1 MDPHATPEVDPIN
14 PRTRVAIGILI
25 GLLGGWFLVSQIRG
39 FGSTTAPTRVVTPRG
54 ELAADETSTIELF
67 EEASP
72 AVVYITGVA
81 MRREI
86 IGFRI
91 VDRPQQGAGSGF
103 AWDDRGH
110 VVTNF
115 HVIQGAARLSVK
127 LADGSSWPATV
138 VGGEP
143 DRDVAVLRVD
153 VPAGKLGPIALGT
166 SGDLRVGQK
175 VFAIGN
181 PFGLDQTLTTG
192 VVSALGRS
200 IQSVSGRMINDVI
213 QTDAAIN
220 PGNSGG
226 PLLDSAGRVIGI
238 NTMIY
243 SPSGTNAG
251 IGFAVPIDAIAK
263 IVPQIIEYGRVVR
276 PYLGIVMVPE
286 NYLRRWGL
294 QGVLIGEIA
303 EGSGAADAQLRPTMQ
318 TQDGKVILGD
328 LIVAVD
334 GQDVRSHD
342 DLLSALEKHKPGDSV
357 TLDYKRDGEKRTAV
371 VTLQEPPQ

>member
-1 MDPHATPEVDPIN
+1 
-14 PRTRVAIGILI
+14 
-25 GLLGGWFLVSQIRG
+25 
-39 FGSTTAPTRVVTPRG
+39 
-54 ELAADETSTIELF
+54 
-67 EEASP
+67 
-72 AVVYITGVA
+72 
-81 MRREI
+81 
-86 IGFRI
+86 
-91 VDRPQQGAGSGF
+91 
-103 AWDDRGH
+103 
-110 VVTNF
+110 
-115 HVIQGAARLSVK
+115 
-127 LADGSSWPATV
+127 
-138 VGGEP
+138 
-143 DRDVAVLRVD
+143 
-153 VPAGKLGPIALGT
+153 
-166 SGDLRVGQK
+166 
-175 VFAIGN
+175 
-181 PFGLDQTLTTG
+181 
-192 VVSALGRS
+192 
-200 IQSVSGRMINDVI
+200 MINDVI